1 MSVLLCDSNGEMWY
15 TRAKELN
22 VNYISMPYT
31 LEDVEYF
38 YDLGENTDFKH
49 FYERVRAGK
58 TPITS
63 ALNPENYKDI
73 LRPFFEKGEDVL
85 YVSFSHA
92 MSGTFN
98 QLDKALIDLKK
109 EFPRRTCTI
118 FNTNAISLGAGI
130 QQEQA
135 ALMKQAGKTDK
146 QIIDFLKV
154 FTHKVAVYF
163 VVSDLMHLKRGG
175 RLSATAA
182 FAGTMLQL
190 KPMLTFDENGGLKVI
205 EKISGM
211 KKALNTLAKKVNE
224 GVVDKDKYSVYVIDA
239 DAPADGD
246 TVAKLIAE
254 VHPDAKIIRQTI
266 GPVIGTHCGP
276 GTVGVIFVANERPIP
291 LK

>member
-22 VNYISMPYT
+22 VNYVSMPYT

-49 FYERVRAGK
+49 FYERVRGGI

-154 FTHKVAVYF
+154 FTHKVATYF
-163 VVSDLMHLKRGG
+163 VVDDLMHLKRGG
-175 RLSATAA
+175 RLSAVAA

-205 EKISGM
+205 EKISGK
-211 KKALNTLAKKVNE
+211 KKALATLAKKVNE
-224 GVVDKDKYSVYVIDA
+224 GIVDKDKYSVYVLDA
-239 DAPADGD
+239 DEPADGD